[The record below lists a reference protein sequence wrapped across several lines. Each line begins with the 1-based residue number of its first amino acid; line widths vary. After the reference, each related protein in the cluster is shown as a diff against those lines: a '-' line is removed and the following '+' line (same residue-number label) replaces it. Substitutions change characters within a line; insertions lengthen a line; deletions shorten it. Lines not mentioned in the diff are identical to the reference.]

1 MNPYV
6 ESVIAKNNIINA
18 TESEFLQSMEKLL
31 TTLSP
36 VIDRH
41 PYSEYVK
48 ANLLE
53 RLIEPERTISFRLNW
68 SSN

>member
-41 PYSEYVK
+41 P
-48 ANLLE
+48 
-53 RLIEPERTISFRLNW
+53 
-68 SSN
+68 